1 MKIPTNNN
9 QPPNGG
15 ERNIPNILLPSRIIP
30 DESDWI
36 PINNDNEWRS
46 DAQPYYARATFMKL
60 CLPAV
65 LYSLILNV
73 SLKMLSLVPFT
84 SRLNVQ
90 RLHYDDCFVL
100 PSTNGDDET
109 TNPIAIVTGSNT
121 GVGFQTAKGLVQH
134 GYNVILACRS
144 REKGEG
150 AAKKI
155 NDQSNDSGDLL
166 EQFGKA
172 SFLHPLDLSSFS
184 SIRSFCKVYS
194 DKYSTLNILVNNAGI
209 NSQGDVTEDGLE
221 MCFQSNFVGHFLLTR
236 LLLPHLL
243 KAKNICNNNKEEA
256 GRVVNLSSVTH
267 HFAPANERLYDDTT
281 DSSLSKDL
289 PLNNGI
295 HDKHFWLGSATP
307 GLSNG
312 TYRESKLASI
322 LFTMELNKRYGSQG
336 LRSVAVDPGS
346 VASDIWRDESQLM
359 QNAYKM
365 VYLTPKQGAS
375 TSIAASIGILPKDAF
390 YLQPY
395 LQWRLNKA
403 QSTTRW
409 PWYKVPNPITEMLGK
424 YIGYA
429 ITDPRLPND
438 GSGGYKSSNALWSV
452 CEKITSQEE

>member
-15 ERNIPNILLPSRIIP
+15 GRNIPNILLPSRVIP

-36 PINNDNEWRS
+36 SITDDWRS
-46 DAQPYYARATFMKL
+46 DDQPYYARASFMKL

-84 SRLNVQ
+84 SNLRINVQ
-90 RLHYDDCFVL
+90 QLNFEDCFVL
-100 PSTNGDDET
+100 PSTNIDDET
-109 TNPIAIVTGSNT
+109 TNLIAIVTGSNT
-121 GVGFQTAKGLVQH
+121 GVGFQTATALVQH

-144 REKGEG
+144 REKGES
-150 AAKKI
+150 AAKEI
-155 NDQSNDSGDLL
+155 NQLNDRGDLSK
-166 EQFGKA
+166 QYGKA
-172 SFLHPLDLSSFS
+172 YFLHPLDLSSFAS
-184 SIRSFCKVYS
+184 VRAFCKVYS
-194 DKYSTLNILVNNAGI
+194 AKYSTLNILVNNAGI

-221 MCFQSNFVGHFLLTR
+221 MCFQSNFIGHFLLTR
-236 LLLPHLL
+236 LLLGHLL
-243 KAKNICNNNKEEA
+243 KAKNKCNNNKEEA

-281 DSSLSKDL
+281 DSSSSKDL

-295 HDKHFWLGSATP
+295 HDKHFWLGSTTP

-322 LFTMELNKRYGSQG
+322 LFTMELNKRYSSQG

-359 QNAYKM
+359 QKAYKM
-365 VYLTPKQGAS
+365 VYLSTKQGAS
-375 TSIAASIGILPKDAF
+375 TSIAASIGILPKDAI

-395 LQWRLNKA
+395 FQWRLNKA

-409 PWYKVPNPITEMLGK
+409 WYKVPNPTTEMLGK

-438 GSGGYKSSNALWSV
+438 GSGGYESSNALWSV
-452 CEKITSQEE
+452 CERITSQED